1 MKTAHMEDPV
11 RAFTMFVGLALA
23 ISAPFVIIGAM
34 TGTRFRTGPG
44 LPISAL
50 QFVAPLIAAVILSV
64 RAGGWPAA
72 RELFSRTV
80 RLPRKGTWRRS
91 VHVVVT
97 IPTVYAV
104 AAGVMSALGRPIA
117 LPEIR
122 VTTVLLVPLLF
133 LAAAFCEEVGW
144 TSFALRPAHRRW
156 GNLAAALIIGMI
168 WALWHVPA
176 DLQNGHPAA
185 WIVPQRLG
193 SVVLRVLLVWAY
205 LSLGRTAVG
214 AIVVHTLDNTC
225 WFLLAA
231 GGTAPSPLL
240 VTAITGIATTLC
252 IAASGGARRRGTTG
266 DRARTPLHRFM
277 HTVRIDP

>member
-1 MKTAHMEDPV
+1 MTTEHSADPV
-11 RAFTMFVGLALA
+11 RAFTTFVGLTLA
-23 ISAPFVIIGAM
+23 ISAPFVIVGAM
-34 TGTRFRTGPG
+34 TGTQFSTGPG

-50 QFVAPLIAAVILSV
+50 QFVAPLIAAVIMSV
-64 RAGGWPAA
+64 RAGGWAAA
-72 RELFSRTV
+72 RELLSRTV
-80 RLPRKGTWRRS
+80 RLPRKGTWRQS
-91 VHVVVT
+91 VPIVVT

-104 AAGVMSALGRPIA
+104 AAGVMSALGQPIA
-117 LPEIR
+117 FPETR

-144 TSFALRPAHRRW
+144 TSFAFRSAHRRW
-156 GNLAAALIIGMI
+156 GHLAAALIIGMI

-176 DLQNGHPAA
+176 DLQNGHPTD

-214 AIVVHTLDNTC
+214 AVVVHTLDNTC

-240 VTAITGIATTLC
+240 VTAITGIATTLW
-252 IAASGGARRRGTTG
+252 IAASGGVRRRGTTG
-266 DRARTPLHRFM
+266 NRAPAPLHRFM